1 MKLTGNPIHLS
12 LVLLTRCLLVIGL
25 CLPVNSFS
33 QENQSGAQ
41 NDEISPEESSVEL
54 EARALEISRELSARQ
69 IAIENIQSDLG
80 IYDPSLIE
88 AYDDMARFYVEL
100 EDYENA
106 IRLHTDAL
114 QIARINTGLYSH
126 EQLPILDA
134 LIESNSSATQWEEV
148 DNLEELYYFINSRLY
163 AFADPNHIAAAED
176 YGSWKLRLVR
186 ENLMEHSDFR
196 LLDIAEELSRFYDR
210 LLERLEPESS
220 VKGEDLLSVI
230 YGKSQADLTLAR
242 AVARTP
248 YTAFQGT
255 ESQFINQTRCQNVR
269 NSQGQVVRNCFT
281 VQVENPRYR
290 LSQRDAK
297 RFQLQRHTRAISRS
311 IAQLEGIR
319 NTSSELSEGEKQQI
333 DVQIAQ
339 LVTESEQLIRS
350 TGRLF

>member
-1 MKLTGNPIHLS
+1 MIKVKNSVRLLS
-12 LVLLTRCLLVIGL
+12 VFSVQCLLLIGL
-25 CLPVNSFS
+25 FASANSS
-33 QENQSGAQ
+33 AQENQSGA
-41 NDEISPEESSVEL
+41 SEEEVSTEDSSAER

-69 IAIENIQSDLG
+69 TAIEDIQSDLG

-88 AYDDMARFYVEL
+88 AYDDMARFYAEL

-114 QIARINTGLYSH
+114 QIARINTGLYSF
-126 EQLPILDA
+126 EQLPILDS
-134 LIESNSSATQWEEV
+134 LIESNSRATQWEDV
-148 DNLEELYYFINSRLY
+148 DNLQELYYLINSRLY

-176 YGSWKLRLVR
+176 YGAWKLRLVR
-186 ENLMEHSDFR
+186 ENLMEQSGFR
-196 LLDIAEELSRFYDR
+196 LLDIAEDLSRFYDR
-210 LLERLEPESS
+210 LLQRLEPETE

-248 YTAFQGT
+248 FTAFQGT

-269 NSQGQVVRNCFT
+269 NAQGRVVQRCFM

-290 LSQRDAK
+290 LSQREAK

-311 IAQLEGIR
+311 IAQLEGIK
-319 NTSSELSEGEKQQI
+319 NSSTELSVGEKQEI
-333 DVQIAQ
+333 EVQIAQ

-350 TGRLF
+350 SGGLF